1 MAEDMAEEIRAESE
15 MRAARRRFL
24 ASCGKLAVA
33 TPPAVTLLLVASRQ
47 NYATAISGWAGNPP
61 DDACV
66 TDPGL
71 CG

>member
-1 MAEDMAEEIRAESE
+1 
-15 MRAARRRFL
+15 L
-24 ASCGKLAVA
+24 QVA